1 MSRRPRS
8 SPLVVRLL
16 REGITESIH
25 YCDVAVADHRGRI
38 IAGAG
43 DFHHGTFARSCLKP
57 IQAIPVLTTGAL
69 ERFELTDRHLAIIC
83 ASHQG
88 TIEHGRLAFQILW
101 QCDVD
106 PQYLKCPRQDHASV
120 LQHNCS
126 GKHSGMLAVC
136 RHQNWSLTDYTDRD
150 HPVQQLIRQKLGEL
164 LQMPPDELVYAHDD
178 CTAPTYLLEVGQ
190 MASLYAYL
198 TGQENIHLEHIARA
212 MTTYPEVIGG
222 KGNFDTEVMTL
233 TEGTILS
240 KSGAEGV
247 QCLGKMTEALGIAI
261 KVADGSKRAKHA
273 VAIHILRQLSWV
285 SAAITDRL
293 AERFLQIGEFSR
305 LEVEGELA

>member
-43 DFHHGTFARSCLKP
+43 DHHHAIFARSCLKP
-57 IQAIPVLTTGAL
+57 IQAIPVLSTGAL
-69 ERFELTDRHLAIIC
+69 ERFKLTDRHLAIMC

-88 TIEHGRLAFQILW
+88 TIDHGRLVFQILW
-101 QCDVD
+101 QCDVE
-106 PQYLKCPRQDHASV
+106 PQSLKCPKQSHASV

-126 GKHSGMLAVC
+126 GKHAGMLAVC
-136 RHQNWSLTDYTDRD
+136 RHQNWDYTDYTDRD
-150 HPVQQLIRQKLGEL
+150 HPVQQLIRERLGEL

-198 TGQENIHLEHIARA
+198 TGHEHPHLERLARA
-212 MTTYPEVIGG
+212 MTTYPETIGG
-222 KGNFDTEVMTL
+222 VGHFDTEVITL
-233 TEGTILS
+233 SGGTILS

-247 QCLGKMTEALGIAI
+247 QCLGKMTEAMGIAI

-273 VAIHILRQLSWV
+273 AAIYVLRQLGWV
-285 SAAITDRL
+285 NSAITDRL
-293 AERFLQIGEFSR
+293 GEIFLQTGEFSR